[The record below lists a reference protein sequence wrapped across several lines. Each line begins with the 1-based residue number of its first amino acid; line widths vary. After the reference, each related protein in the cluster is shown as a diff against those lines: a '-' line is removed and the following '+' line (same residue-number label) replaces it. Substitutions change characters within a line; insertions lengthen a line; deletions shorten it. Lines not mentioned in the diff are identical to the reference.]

1 MSFGSSI
8 LGDSIYASSEGG
20 IQYPVES
27 ALEVSWNVEAYVQSQ
42 LPVTYNV
49 VNGLEASL
57 TCSYTIVSVA
67 AFSLSASWDIDNE
80 VSSSLIA
87 IWDINQLSE
96 FTNENNKF
104 KLPCVDR
111 NKPFCV

>member
-8 LGDSIYASSEGG
+8 LGDSIYASSDGG
-20 IQYPVES
+20 IQYPV
-27 ALEVSWNVEAYVQSQ
+27 AATLAASWNVEAYV
-42 LPVTYNV
+42 
-49 VNGLEASL
+49 VNGLAVNYNIENDASVSL
-57 TCSYTIVSVA
+57 TCTYDIISGASN
-67 AFSLSASWDIDNE
+67 SLSSSWDIDNK
-80 VSSSLIA
+80 VGSALIA
-87 IWDINQLSE
+87 LWDIDQLSE